1 MKDIPDF
8 LKDLLD
14 REKPQSEAEL
24 GLAVIRKIREQIDKK
39 EKQCHHT
46 KWKEKSR

>member
-14 REKPQSEAEL
+14 RETPQSEADKCLET
-24 GLAVIRKIREQIDKK
+24 IRKIREQIDKK
-39 EKQCHHT
+39 EK
-46 KWKEKSR
+46 